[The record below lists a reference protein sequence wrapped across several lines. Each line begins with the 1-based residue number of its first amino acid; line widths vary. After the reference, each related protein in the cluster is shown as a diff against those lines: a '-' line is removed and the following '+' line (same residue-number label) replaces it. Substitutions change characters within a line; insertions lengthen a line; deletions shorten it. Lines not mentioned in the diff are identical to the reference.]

1 MYVLCV
7 CVCVLQVPWQNDN
20 QWGRTSAGSPYDSW
34 EGEGESEKREGEGAE
49 KRECVLGRNKGEGQ
63 EGEELVTLASGRK
76 KLTSDL
82 IFT

>member
-1 MYVLCV
+1 
-7 CVCVLQVPWQNDN
+7 
-20 QWGRTSAGSPYDSW
+20 
-34 EGEGESEKREGEGAE
+34 
-49 KRECVLGRNKGEGQ
+49 VLGRNKGEGQ